1 MCGIAGFFGQNKY
14 EPDNYQIK
22 KCLKL
27 MHKRGPDAKGKIL
40 KKFKDKSLVLLHSRL
55 SIIDLNNKSNQP
67 FEDENG
73 ILIFNGEIYNY
84 IELKK
89 ICLRKKIKF
98 KTNSD
103 TEVLLK
109 ILNLYGE
116 KAVKYLD
123 GMWAFSYF
131 NKKKNNMI
139 ISRDSFGEKP
149 LYYMS
154 DSKKIIFASNLRYIE
169 AISKDKFKIV
179 P

>member
-27 MHKRGPDAKGKIL
+27 MHNRGPDAKGKIL

-55 SIIDLNNKSNQP
+55 SIIDLNKESNQP

-98 KTNSD
+98 N
-103 TEVLLK
+103 
-109 ILNLYGE
+109 
-116 KAVKYLD
+116 
-123 GMWAFSYF
+123 
-131 NKKKNNMI
+131 
-139 ISRDSFGEKP
+139 
-149 LYYMS
+149 
-154 DSKKIIFASNLRYIE
+154 
-169 AISKDKFKIV
+169 
-179 P
+179 